1 MKAFDF
7 LSLNYINSNDE
18 YFNLSQSSRW
28 GIYCLLILSN
38 IFVSFDHGSIPAS
51 TGEFHKFIKSNQVIG
66 LFGSLIFIGN
76 IIGSLIFFYL
86 INIIHRKTLLT
97 FNLLFLSICLITFV
111 ILTKYILFLILNRIL
126 SGIFQSFIT
135 IYLPIWCN
143 QFGMMNKKGMMLSYG
158 QLVVPI
164 GVFLGYLVASIFIS
178 NNILG
183 GWKFAFIIQSFVI
196 LILSII
202 FHNVPETYFDKNLYG
217 IKENDNTI
225 FKDDVNKNASFSVS
239 FFKIESNE
247 NIKDVLSAIYKE
259 KVFVYCVLGLSSLYF
274 VITGI
279 QYWVSDYMEN
289 ILLVEKQSERLG
301 YFTLVCFTSPTSGV
315 LLFGYLISK
324 KGGYQSKDSLFFC
337 LILGILAAIF
347 AFLAPLVKNIILFV
361 LLVWLVL
368 FFGGGI
374 VPTITGVIIDSLP
387 QNLQA
392 PGNSLNSLICNL
404 FGFLPSP
411 YIYGVLSDIFN
422 DEGKIS
428 MIFTMNFSFVGVLFI
443 YLGMKFRYKNWKIY
457 KKRTNSINEN
467 VIITKDNNES
477 NSLIKEDENDNLLQ
491 NNLDEKLIDKENN
504 QLINI

>member
-1 MKAFDF
+1 MNGLDF
-7 LSLNYINSNDE
+7 LSLNYINSSDE
-18 YFNLSQSSRW
+18 QYYFSLSQSSRW

-66 LFGSLIFIGN
+66 LFGSLIYIGN

-86 INIIHRKTLLT
+86 INTIHRKTLLT
-97 FNLLFLSICLITFV
+97 FNLLFLSICLITFA
-111 ILTKYILFLILNRIL
+111 ILTKYIFFLIINRIL

-143 QFGMMNKKGMMLSYG
+143 QFGIMNKKGMMISYG

-164 GVFLGYLVASIFIS
+164 GVFFGYLIASIFIS

-183 GWKFAFIIQSFVI
+183 GWKFAFIIQSFMI

-202 FHNVPETYFDKNLYG
+202 FHNVPETYFDKNLHG

-225 FKDDVNKNASFSVS
+225 FKGEDTNFSVS
-239 FFKIESNE
+239 FFKIESNQ
-247 NIKDVLSAIYKE
+247 NIKDVLLAIYKE
-259 KVFVYCVLGLSSLYF
+259 KVFIYCVFALSSLYY

-289 ILLVEKQSERLG
+289 ILLVKKQSERLG

-315 LLFGYLISK
+315 FLFGYMISK

-337 LILGILAAIF
+337 FILGLLATIF
-347 AFLAPLVKNIILFV
+347 AFIAPLVKNIFLFV
-361 LLVWLVL
+361 SLVWLVL

-374 VPTITGVIIDSLP
+374 VPTLTGVIIDSLP

-392 PGNSLNSLICNL
+392 PGNSLNSLFCNL
-404 FGFLPSP
+404 FGYLPSP
-411 YIYGVLSDIFN
+411 YVYGFLSDVFG
-422 DEGKIS
+422 DKGKIS
-428 MIFTMNFSFVGVLFI
+428 MIFTMWFSFFGVLFI
-443 YLGMKFRYKNWKIY
+443 YLGMKLRYKNWEIY
-457 KKRTNSINEN
+457 RKRTDSINEGTI
-467 VIITKDNNES
+467 VTRDNNES
-477 NSLIKEDENDNLLQ
+477 SSLIIKEEDESDKLIHNH
-491 NNLDEKLIDKENN
+491 LDEKLIDKENN
-504 QLINI
+504 QIN